1 MEFILTDLY
10 HPGQRLLSFVI
21 FFSVL
26 FNLFIKNWLRI
37 LMLIKIRQKVWGRN
51 DRKVGKILN
60 QDLRQP

>member
-37 LMLIKIRQKVWGRN
+37 LMLIKIRQEGSGEGMTGRWE
-51 DRKVGKILN
+51 RY
-60 QDLRQP
+60 